1 MRSIR
6 LTEMIRNKKVNFKAT
21 EKEVAKI
28 KELAAIAGY
37 SQSEYIRLTALGLPI
52 QPQETK

>member
-1 MRSIR
+1 MTRT
-6 LTEMIRNKKVNFKAT
+6 LKVNFRAT
-21 EKEVAKI
+21 EQEMAKI

-37 SQSEYIRLTALGLPI
+37 SQSEYIRLAALGFPV

>member
-1 MRSIR
+1 MVR
-6 LTEMIRNKKVNFKAT
+6 TAKVNFRAT
-21 EKEVAKI
+21 EQERLRI

-37 SQSEYIRLTALGLPI
+37 SQSEYIRLAALGFLV

>member
-1 MRSIR
+1 
-6 LTEMIRNKKVNFKAT
+6 MIRNKKVNFKAT
-21 EKEVAKI
+21 EQEVAKI